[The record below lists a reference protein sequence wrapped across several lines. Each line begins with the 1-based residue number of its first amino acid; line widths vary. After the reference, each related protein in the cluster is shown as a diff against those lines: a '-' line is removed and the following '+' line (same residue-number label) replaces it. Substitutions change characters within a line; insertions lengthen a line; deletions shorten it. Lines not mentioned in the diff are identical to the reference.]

1 MYKNYFNSVKPP
13 YLFNLIFKFT
23 IRKKLLPLFW
33 LVLLFFTTSML
44 SQSLGDYRSVNP
56 GGPWTSISSWQYYN
70 GSAWVA
76 ATTYPG
82 QNPTGTGNVI
92 IQTGHSITIGNAG
105 LNTGTIN
112 SITISGNLTLT
123 GTNTGAD
130 GTDYFFNTPLLSVTP
145 LLGTITFINKVD
157 LLFPN
162 NAVLLVTT
170 DTTPN
175 PDYFGLIGDCNHNQ
189 DIHIGT
195 SVYAYCNGGGNTALT
210 FFQVMNNGGSLNA
223 IASAS
228 APNCEGN
235 SINLQGNYS
244 GTVGTA
250 VTYNRS
256 IVAPG
261 GGTSTSTLQ
270 NPIISNALAG
280 TYTAT
285 LTCTTTHNGNNYS
298 NNEMVSIIVSPRPGN
313 ITVGTVTQPTCAL
326 PLGSITLNNLPAG
339 NWTLNPGAISGNSS
353 SYTVS
358 GLAPGSYSYTVTS
371 ANGCVSNPSSSVTL
385 TNPNK
390 VWNGSTGSN
399 WFTASNWTPNGVPS
413 ATDCVTIANSGT
425 PPIISGA
432 TTALA
437 YSITVLS
444 GGNLTLTSASVL
456 EVTHNVNVAPTGS
469 FTIENSGSLVQINA
483 VSNTGNI
490 IMRRQANIKA
500 LDYVYWSSPVTS
512 FSSSAIS
519 PLTPTSLIW
528 KWIPTTVT
536 SFASNFGNWANGN
549 EIMTVGKG
557 YIVRSPNG
565 WPAAATSFTATF
577 VGVPNNGTLTIPVS
591 RSTYIGADYT
601 TGPTNTPVTANDDN
615 WNLIGNPYPSA
626 IDAVAFLNAN
636 SAHLHNFI
644 DIWTHGNAPAAITSP
659 FYQNFA
665 LNYNPNNYLRYNILG
680 GSQSGFDGKI
690 AAGQGFFVLMNDS
703 GTTTENVVFTNN
715 MRSRTYRNDQFYRTS
730 ENISTSEMERHRVW
744 LKMID
749 ATNTATDMLIG
760 YATGASNS
768 LDAPFDADN
777 RGSKVNFELYSLCEQ
792 KGLSIQGRGLP
803 FDTNDRIPLGIAI
816 AQNGIHT
823 IAISAVD
830 GLFDTTSQSI
840 YLEDNILG
848 ITHDLRASPYT
859 FTAAPGRNENRFVL
873 KFNNQTLGIDDFVAN
888 TVTVYTNESIH
899 VNTSNQTIQSV
910 RIHDLLGRV
919 LGTFNNVNSNTFS
932 SKNIAKT
939 QSPLLVEV
947 TLENGATKTYKVIF

>member
-1 MYKNYFNSVKPP
+1 MYKNYFNSGKPLYP
-13 YLFNLIFKFT
+13 FNLNTKFT
-23 IRKKLLPLFW
+23 KRKKTHPILWLL
-33 LVLLFFTTSML
+33 LLFCSASLF
-44 SQSLGDYRSVNP
+44 SQSLGDYRSVAP
-56 GGPWTSISSWQYYN
+56 GGPWTNLSSWQYYN
-70 GSAWVA
+70 GSTWIA

-82 QNPTGTGNVI
+82 QNPTGTGNVTI
-92 IQTGHSITIGNAG
+92 LSGHSITIGTTG

-157 LLFPN
+157 LQLPN

-189 DIHIGT
+189 DIHIGS

-250 VTYNRS
+250 VTYNWS

-261 GGTSTSTLQ
+261 GGISTSTLQ
-270 NPIISNALAG
+270 NPIITNALAG

-298 NNEMVSIIVSPRPGN
+298 NNEMVSIAVSPRPGN
-313 ITVGTVTQPTCAL
+313 ITIGTVTQPTCAL
-326 PLGSITLNNLPAG
+326 PSGSITLNNLPAG
-339 NWTLNPGAISGNSS
+339 NWTLNPDAISGSGS

-358 GLAPGSYSYTVTS
+358 GLAPGSYSFTVTS

-385 TNPNK
+385 TSPNK
-390 VWNGSTGSN
+390 VWNGSSSSN

-413 ATDCVTIANSGT
+413 ATDCVTIANNGT
-425 PPIISGA
+425 PPIITGE

-437 YSITVLS
+437 YSVTVPS
-444 GGNLTLTSASVL
+444 GGNLTIASSSVL
-456 EVTHNVNVAPTGS
+456 EVTHNINVAPTAS
-469 FTIENSGSLVQINA
+469 FIIENSGSLVQINS

-490 IMRRQANIKA
+490 TMRRQATIKA
-500 LDYVYWSSPVTS
+500 LDYVYWSSPVMS

-528 KWIPTTVT
+528 KWLPTTVT
-536 SFASNFGNWANGN
+536 GFTSNFGNWANGN

-565 WPAAATSFTATF
+565 WPAAATPFTATF
-577 VGVPNNGTLTIPVS
+577 VGVPNNGTLTIPIS

-601 TGPTNTPVTANDDN
+601 NGPTSTAVTANDDN

-636 SAHLHNFI
+636 STHLNNFI
-644 DIWTHGNAPAAITSP
+644 DVWTHGNAPAAISSP

-665 LNYNPNNYLRYNILG
+665 LNYNPNNYLRYNVLG

-690 AAGQGFFVLMNDS
+690 AAGQGFFVLMNDAG
-703 GTTTENVVFTNN
+703 GTTEQVVFTNS
-715 MRSRTYRNDQFYRTS
+715 MRSRSHRNDQFYRNSPTS
-730 ENISTSEMERHRVW
+730 SSSAMERHRIW

-749 ATNTATDMLIG
+749 ATNTASDMLVG

-768 LDAPFDADN
+768 LDALFDTEN
-777 RGSKVNFELYSLCEQ
+777 RGSKVTFELYSLVDN
-792 KGLSIQGRGLP
+792 KGLSIQGRSLP
-803 FDTNDRIPLGIAI
+803 FDTNDRIPLGMAI

-840 YLEDNILG
+840 YLEDTVLG
-848 ITHDLRASPYT
+848 ITHDLRVAPYT
-859 FTAAPGRNENRFVL
+859 FIATPGRYENRFVL
-873 KFNNQTLGIDDFVAN
+873 KFNNQTLGSDDFVAN
-888 TVTVYTNESIH
+888 AVTVYTNESIH
-899 VNTSNQTIQSV
+899 VNTTNQTIQSV
-910 RIHDLLGRV
+910 HVHDLLGRV
-919 LGTFNNVNSNTFS
+919 LGTFDHVNSSTFS
-932 SKNIAKT
+932 TRNLAKT
-939 QSPLLVEV
+939 QSPLLVEI
-947 TLENGATKTYKVIF
+947 TLDNGATKTYKVIF